1 MQVLSNGTELEL
13 GSECRKDNTG
23 LHLPH
28 LFVGAEGQLGI
39 ITEVTMGTAP
49 KPRSVNVAML
59 STL

>member
-1 MQVLSNGTELEL
+1 MQVLPDGSELEL

-39 ITEVTMGTAP
+39 ITEVTMCAVT
-49 KPRSVNVAML
+49 KPRSVNVVML
-59 STL
+59 GML